1 MIMTVRGVILG
12 EGVFMMRAGDK
23 VQSHGM
29 VGGGKDREMSGCAGL
44 NSVPPKFTSTW
55 NPQL

>member
-1 MIMTVRGVILG
+1 
-12 EGVFMMRAGDK
+12 MMRAGDK

-29 VGGGKDREMSGCAGL
+29 VGGHKDREMSGCAGL